1 MTTDS
6 SAPMSK
12 LGLASALINS
22 SKIPLLMFD
31 GHLKVVAVSWSF
43 CTAFELPLDQVEGRS
58 LAELGQGEWNI
69 PQLTTLLEAGLAD
82 RSIVVDYE
90 TDLVR
95 ANRPRR
101 HLVLN
106 VQQVNYDHDEEP
118 RVALTISDVTDLK
131 IASRLAQKLS
141 NEKDDLLRERATL
154 LGEMQH
160 RVANSLQIVA
170 SVLLLKARTVKSEET
185 RLHLHDAHARVMS
198 VAAVQAHLQDTLGD
212 VEVPFYLTKLCE
224 SLATSM
230 IGESRNLTL
239 SVSADKATVKSH
251 EAVSLGLIVTELVIN
266 ALKHAFPGAREGRV
280 VVTYR
285 LTPDGWILAVTDDG
299 IGRSSSPTA
308 VRAGLG
314 TTLVEALAHQLSAT
328 VKISDGQPGA
338 KIAIIYAKTGELEP
352 PIAA

>member
-6 SAPMSK
+6 PAPVSK

-43 CTAFELPLDQVEGRS
+43 SIAFELTRDQVEGHS

-95 ANRPRR
+95 PNRPRR

-106 VQQVNYDHDEEP
+106 VQQVNYDHDDEP

-131 IASRLAQKLS
+131 VASRLAQKLS

-170 SVLLLKARTVKSEET
+170 SVLMLKARTVKSEET
-185 RLHLHDAHARVMS
+185 QLHLLDAHARVMS
-198 VAAVQAHLQDTLGD
+198 VVAVQAHLQDTLGD
-212 VEVPFYLTKLCE
+212 VEVLSYLTKLCD
-224 SLATSM
+224 SLSTSM
-230 IGESRNLTL
+230 IQGTRSVVL
-239 SVSADKATVKSH
+239 SVYADQATVSSH

-266 ALKHAFPGAREGRV
+266 ALKHAFPNARKGTV

-285 LTPDGWILAVTDDG
+285 LTQDGWILAVTDDG
-299 IGRSSSPTA
+299 VGRSAKPTP
-308 VRAGLG
+308 VKAGLG
-314 TTLVEALAHQLSAT
+314 TSLVAALAHQLSAT
-328 VKISDGQPGA
+328 VEISDTQPGA
-338 KIAIIYAKTGELEP
+338 KISIICAKAEELEP
-352 PIAA
+352 TLAA